1 LQPSK
6 INRQKTRPT
15 PTVKI
20 EKLILK
26 ESNSITVKNH
36 ILSLPTNN
44 PTRPSFTTVILIQYH
59 PTSPSAK
66 VIPSSR
72 NKIAE
77 ATAKTVLKIVQAIR
91 FKNPQKRKRK
101 ALKF

>member
-1 LQPSK
+1 LQPYK
-6 INRQKTRPT
+6 INPQKTRPI
-15 PTVKI
+15 PIVKI
-20 EKLILK
+20 EKPIMK
-26 ESNSITVKNH
+26 ASNWITVKNH

-44 PTRPSFTTVILIQYH
+44 PTRLSFTTVILMQYH

-77 ATAKTVLKIVQAIR
+77 ATAKTVLKIVRAIR
-91 FKNPQKRKRK
+91 FKNRRKRKRK
-101 ALKF
+101 SLKF